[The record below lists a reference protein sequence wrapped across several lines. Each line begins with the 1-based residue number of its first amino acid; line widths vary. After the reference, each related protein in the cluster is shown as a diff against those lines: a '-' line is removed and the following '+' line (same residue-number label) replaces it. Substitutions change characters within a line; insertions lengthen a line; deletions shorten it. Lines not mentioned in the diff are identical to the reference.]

1 MQHVRYQVASSLT
14 LTDMSQPT
22 LGFMHFDDT
31 LHQAGKNPEL
41 ASSLWHFEMCTRV
54 VENLE
59 IGVFLHESSLD
70 ELGDV
75 YMNPN
80 SFHFYCDHRGLTF
93 MCLQESGLSLY
104 NSFM

>member
-1 MQHVRYQVASSLT
+1 
-14 LTDMSQPT
+14 
-22 LGFMHFDDT
+22 
-31 LHQAGKNPEL
+31 
-41 ASSLWHFEMCTRV
+41 MCTV
-54 VENLE
+54 VAENLE
-59 IGVFLHESSLD
+59 IGVFLHKSSLG

-80 SFHFYCDHRGLTF
+80 SFHFYRDHRGLNF